1 MTGVQALEHKYP
13 DKLPLP
19 GQCAKMEFEYIRH
32 GTTSLIGFF
41 DVATGRMEMPYLN
54 STRTEEDF
62 VEAVK
67 ALVRTDPQAPWTFI
81 CDGLN
86 THKSEALVRFVA
98 EACAL
103 GVELG
108 KKGKTGILKSME
120 SRADFLHDPSHRIR
134 FVYTPK
140 HSSWMNQ
147 IEIWFGIINRKLL
160 KRKSYLSIE
169 EQAYKIELLKRNLFV
184 LVIIFISLIVL
195 SIFLYQW
202 YKRKKN
208 MQLMVARYN
217 LEQSEHELAELKVR
231 QQELELKS
239 VQSALDNSRQEATSF
254 AVFLHSRNELL
265 EKIREMIKQGYKM
278 DQQALIPHLKKV
290 NAFISQYQNGDK
302 TNSTLLMNVE
312 EKNQEFLQRLSE
324 RHPNLTQGEKYLA
337 TLLRVNLSTKEI
349 SMLTGNVPKT
359 INMNRYRLRKSLNLS
374 SEDDLTDY
382 LQNI

>member
-1 MTGVQALEHKYP
+1 MCQPFFKNEVDLHPHKIRYRLHSSEKTEAPESFARKVNEICGLYQSAQEQSREGAHIVSTDEMTGVQALEHKYP

-67 ALVRTDPQAPWTFI
+67 ALAGTDPQAPWTFI

-160 KRKSYLSIE
+160 KRKSCLSIE
-169 EQAYKIELLKRNLFV
+169 ELEASILRFIEQYNLTAHPFKWTYAGIP
-184 LVIIFISLIVL
+184 LVI
-195 SIFLYQW
+195 
-202 YKRKKN
+202 
-208 MQLMVARYN
+208 
-217 LEQSEHELAELKVR
+217 
-231 QQELELKS
+231 
-239 VQSALDNSRQEATSF
+239 
-254 AVFLHSRNELL
+254 
-265 EKIREMIKQGYKM
+265 
-278 DQQALIPHLKKV
+278 
-290 NAFISQYQNGDK
+290 
-302 TNSTLLMNVE
+302 
-312 EKNQEFLQRLSE
+312 
-324 RHPNLTQGEKYLA
+324 
-337 TLLRVNLSTKEI
+337 
-349 SMLTGNVPKT
+349 
-359 INMNRYRLRKSLNLS
+359 
-374 SEDDLTDY
+374 
-382 LQNI
+382 

>member
-67 ALVRTDPQAPWTFI
+67 ALAGTDPQAPWTFI

-108 KKGKTGILKSME
+108 KKGKQGSLKVWKAERISCMT
-120 SRADFLHDPSHRIR
+120 FPPDPLCLYSETQ
-134 FVYTPK
+134 F
-140 HSSWMNQ
+140 WMNQ

-169 EQAYKIELLKRNLFV
+169 ELEASILRFIEQYNLTAHPFKWTYAGIP
-184 LVIIFISLIVL
+184 LVI
-195 SIFLYQW
+195 
-202 YKRKKN
+202 
-208 MQLMVARYN
+208 
-217 LEQSEHELAELKVR
+217 
-231 QQELELKS
+231 
-239 VQSALDNSRQEATSF
+239 
-254 AVFLHSRNELL
+254 
-265 EKIREMIKQGYKM
+265 
-278 DQQALIPHLKKV
+278 
-290 NAFISQYQNGDK
+290 
-302 TNSTLLMNVE
+302 
-312 EKNQEFLQRLSE
+312 
-324 RHPNLTQGEKYLA
+324 
-337 TLLRVNLSTKEI
+337 
-349 SMLTGNVPKT
+349 
-359 INMNRYRLRKSLNLS
+359 
-374 SEDDLTDY
+374 
-382 LQNI
+382 